1 MMELDPRS
9 TCIGNGWYRPVH
21 HWASWGLPCAL
32 MNSHEGQKGWAP
44 FCCWMQLVD
53 RTKGDEKGKKANTR
67 QHTVASAASLA
78 LPALE
83 LLPHSLV
90 PPAFPPWPF
99 PPLPRPHD
107 SCGRTVPSAL

>member
-9 TCIGNGWYRPVH
+9 PCSGNGWYRPVH

-53 RTKGDEKGKKANTR
+53 RTKGDEKGKKANTQR
-67 QHTVASAASLA
+67 HTSGQRSIPGAARPGPAPA
-78 LPALE
+78 LP
-83 LLPHSLV
+83 
-90 PPAFPPWPF
+90 
-99 PPLPRPHD
+99 
-107 SCGRTVPSAL
+107 PSACLPTPAVPAAAPTP